1 MRRIIITLLAV
12 FFAVA
17 LRAEHGFTMYTL
29 GPETILWAVG
39 ISPNGRY
46 VSCWLG
52 SGEGSALLD
61 TATGDYYYYNVWS
74 EFDAVTDDGMMI
86 GWGDIGVIGHNPITG
101 ETITLDDD
109 AIGKAATTDGKII
122 VGSVIIN
129 GWKQRAF
136 VYKDGELTYLYE
148 PTTEE
153 LGFEPGEG
161 SVASYITDDGK
172 TIIGYVINWTGG
184 SKKIRWTLNEESGE
198 YVFDKIYSRSP
209 AALSH
214 SGNYVVYNASSTTD
228 ESGKKLYHIGRYNRT
243 TGETQEGE
251 TSINCSANGI
261 AEDGT
266 VIAIQSS
273 GMQLRRAVIWTPDM
287 DAPDYMANVYP
298 EVPEFAAYDEDDWNY
313 STGIS
318 SDGRYLCG
326 MAWHYIEG
334 DGEYYARRIS
344 WVFDRQ
350 EYAETSGIHE
360 TPVVKVFD
368 SDAAEYYSPDG
379 KRLAA
384 PQKGLNIIR
393 QNGKVSKVVVK

>member
-1 MRRIIITLLAV
+1 MRKIITVLCIVLLS
-12 FFAVA
+12 VA
-17 LRAEHGFTMYTL
+17 SRADNGFTRYTL
-29 GPETILWAVG
+29 GPESILWAVG
-39 ISPNGRY
+39 LSPDGRY
-46 VSCWLG
+46 MSCWLG

-61 TATGDYYYYNVWS
+61 TATGDYYYYNYGS
-74 EFDAVTDDGMMI
+74 EFDAVTNDGMMI
-86 GWGDIGVIGHNPITG
+86 GWGEIGVIGHNPITG
-101 ETITLDDD
+101 ETITLDED
-109 AIGKAATTDGKII
+109 AIGKAATTDGSII

-136 VYKDGELTYLYE
+136 YYKDGELNYLYE

-161 SVASYITDDGK
+161 SVASYVSDDGK
-172 TIIGYVINWTGG
+172 TIIGYVINWLGG
-184 SKKIRWTLNEESGE
+184 STKIRWTLNDDGE
-198 YVFDKIYSRSP
+198 YVFDKIYKKSP

-214 SGNYVVYNASSTTD
+214 SGNYVAYNSSQHD
-228 ESGKKLYHIGRYNRT
+228 DNGSKLTCIGRYNRT
-243 TGETQEGE
+243 TGETQEGV

-273 GMQLRRAVIWTPDM
+273 GMQLRRAVIWTPEM

-298 EVPEFAAYDEDDWNY
+298 EVKEFAEYDEDDWNY

-344 WVFDRQ
+344 WYFDRL
-350 EYAETSGIHE
+350 EYEEATGIHE
-360 TPVVKVFD
+360 TPVIKTYD
-368 SDAAEYYSPDG
+368 SETAEYYSPDG
-379 KRLAA
+379 KKLSA

-393 QNGKVSKVVVK
+393 QNGKVSKMIVR